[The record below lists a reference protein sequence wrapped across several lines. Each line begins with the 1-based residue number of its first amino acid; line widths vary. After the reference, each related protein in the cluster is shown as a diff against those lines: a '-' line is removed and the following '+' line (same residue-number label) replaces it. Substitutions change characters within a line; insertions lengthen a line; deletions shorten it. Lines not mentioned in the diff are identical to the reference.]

1 MAVFPREQS
10 SGQSFCM
17 EDKLVRSW
25 PLRAKFVD
33 DLTILEIIPR
43 NSPPVMNFLVNDVD
57 SYASEHKMVLNSSKC
72 KCIVLDFL
80 DSTWSPI
87 FTGNM
92 VVGRVR
98 TFKLLNVTIV
108 DDLKWDFHCDTVLR
122 KANKCQYALRQLKK
136 CGINDQ
142 DIIFNL

>member
-1 MAVFPREQS
+1 MAVFPRELS

-17 EDKLVRSW
+17 VDELVRSW
-25 PLRAKFVD
+25 PLRAKFED
-33 DLTILEIIPR
+33 DLTILEIVPR

-92 VVGRVR
+92 
-98 TFKLLNVTIV
+98 
-108 DDLKWDFHCDTVLR
+108 
-122 KANKCQYALRQLKK
+122 QYALGPRLAEEVWHQRSRYHLDSSFFHSSLF
-136 CGINDQ
+136 IAR
-142 DIIFNL
+142 L

>member
-1 MAVFPREQS
+1 MAVFPRELS

-17 EDKLVRSW
+17 VDELVRPW

-43 NSPPVMNFLVNDVD
+43 NSPPVMNFLVNGVD

-80 DSTWSPI
+80 DRTWSPI
-87 FTGNM
+87 FTGN
-92 VVGRVR
+92 VVVEP
-98 TFKLLNVTIV
+98 LNVTIV
-108 DDLKWDFHCDTVLR
+108 DDLKWDSQCDIALR
-122 KANKCQYALRQLKK
+122 KVNKCQYALRQLKK
-136 CGINDQ
+136 CGTNDQ
-142 DIIFNL
+142 DIIFYL

>member
-1 MAVFPREQS
+1 MAVFPRELS

-17 EDKLVRSW
+17 VDELVRSW

-72 KCIVLDFL
+72 KGILDFL
-80 DSTWSPI
+80 DCRWSPI
-87 FTGNM
+87 FTGNT

-98 TFKLLNVTIV
+98 TFKLPQCHHRRRPKMGLP
-108 DDLKWDFHCDTVLR
+108 L
-122 KANKCQYALRQLKK
+122 
-136 CGINDQ
+136 
-142 DIIFNL
+142 

>member
-1 MAVFPREQS
+1 MCLSSFRVMAVFPRELS

-17 EDKLVRSW
+17 VDELVRSW

-33 DLTILEIIPR
+33 DLTILEIVPR
-43 NSPPVMNFLVNDVD
+43 NSPPVMNSLINDVD

-80 DSTWSPI
+80 DSTWSSI
-87 FTGNM
+87 LTGNM

-98 TFKLLNVTIV
+98 TFKLLNVTIAN
-108 DDLKWDFHCDTVLR
+108 DLKWDSHCDIVFR
-122 KANKCQYALRQLKK
+122 KTNKCQYALR
-136 CGINDQ
+136 
-142 DIIFNL
+142 

>member
-1 MAVFPREQS
+1 MAVFPRELS

-17 EDKLVRSW
+17 VDELVRSW

-33 DLTILEIIPR
+33 DLTILEIVPR
-43 NSPPVMNFLVNDVD
+43 NSPPVMNSLINDVD

-80 DSTWSPI
+80 DSTWSSI
-87 FTGNM
+87 LTGNM

-98 TFKLLNVTIV
+98 TFKLLNVTIAN
-108 DDLKWDFHCDTVLR
+108 DLKWDSHCDIVFR
-122 KANKCQYALRQLKK
+122 KTNKCQYALR
-136 CGINDQ
+136 
-142 DIIFNL
+142 